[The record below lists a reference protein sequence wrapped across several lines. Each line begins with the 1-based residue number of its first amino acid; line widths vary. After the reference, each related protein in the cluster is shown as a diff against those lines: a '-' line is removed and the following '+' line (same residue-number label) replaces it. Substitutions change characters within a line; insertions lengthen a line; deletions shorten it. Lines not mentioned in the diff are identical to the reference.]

1 MMRRL
6 FSMTPLIAAFATQVL
21 AVELPLDVQR
31 KLGLTT
37 AVVSAE
43 RGPATASGFAR
54 VLDVVPLASLDAD
67 LAAAK
72 AVASASTAEAR
83 RTHDLASA
91 DFAVS
96 KRVAEAA
103 AAQARADNLRL
114 ELLQRRLGLEWG
126 PAFVTMGD
134 ARRSAL
140 ISNLAAGRAA
150 LVRLDAP
157 AGMTGVRQA
166 IATRQG
172 GRSARIQVL
181 GQARLGDP
189 RFQTPGLLGL
199 VTGPEATDFATGLV
213 FPITFSAGAQS
224 GVLLPRS
231 ALLRAG
237 GQTFVYVRKD
247 ATHFERRQLGQIQA
261 RSDGLLAMGA
271 VRPGETVATS
281 GAAALFAAETQS
293 KGEDE

>member
-6 FSMTPLIAAFATQVL
+6 CLMIPLFAAFASQGL
-21 AVELPLDVQR
+21 AVELPLGVQR

-37 AVVSAE
+37 AIVSAE
-43 RGPATASGFAR
+43 RGGATASGFAR

-67 LAAAK
+67 LAVAK
-72 AVASASTAEAR
+72 AVSSASAAEAH
-83 RTHDLASA
+83 RTHDLALA

-140 ISNLAAGRAA
+140 ISKLAAGRTA

-157 AGMTGVRQA
+157 AGMTGVRVSS
-166 IATRQG
+166 ATRPG
-172 GRSARIQVL
+172 GRSAPIQVL

-199 VTGPEATDFATGLV
+199 VSGPEAADFATGLV
-213 FPITFSAGAQS
+213 FPITFSTGAQS

-237 GQTFVYVRKD
+237 GQSFVYVRKD